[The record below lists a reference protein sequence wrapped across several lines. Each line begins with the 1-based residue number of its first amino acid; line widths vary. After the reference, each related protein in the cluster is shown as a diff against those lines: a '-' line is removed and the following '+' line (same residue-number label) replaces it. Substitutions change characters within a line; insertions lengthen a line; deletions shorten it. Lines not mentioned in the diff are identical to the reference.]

1 MTWRLM
7 ISNKE
12 RAVAQ
17 ALVMRDQRYLH
28 AKIYWQVLN
37 FCDFLGL
44 PHTNYDKDIPNLQNV
59 SQDLTGEHL
68 AYFFQHANA
77 CLEVPILFFT
87 SCPRSVVISL
97 ILLPL
102 LPQYFIISISP
113 QWLHFPV
120 RDHSLDHLKIPAIIR
135 HRLYLPSPILAHKKY
150 LCLICKH
157 RQFPMT
163 ILQFMHIAKCFALNL
178 VQYFSFFTPNQASF
192 YHLSFMNCNAVFLF
206 LM

>member
-1 MTWRLM
+1 M

-12 RAVAQ
+12 RAVATSLAQ

-44 PHTNYDKDIPNLQNV
+44 LHTNYDKDIPNLQNV

-68 AYFFQHANA
+68 AYLFSTCQCMPRSSN
-77 CLEVPILFFT
+77 LFFT

-120 RDHSLDHLKIPAIIR
+120 RDHFLDHLKIHAMIR
-135 HRLYLPSPILAHKKY
+135 HRPYLPSPILAHKKY
-150 LCLICKH
+150 LCFICKH
-157 RQFPMT
+157 RQLPMT

-178 VQYFSFFTPNQASF
+178 FFYTKSGFILPP
-192 YHLSFMNCNAVFLF
+192 VFHEL
-206 LM
+206 